1 MIRILALL
9 LSLVIVSGL
18 AAQTSK
24 PNIVFILTDDHAYQA
39 ISAYGSQLAQT
50 PGIDRI
56 AREGALFRNSFVTN
70 SICGPS
76 RACFL
81 TGKYSHING
90 YKVNEK
96 TFNINQPVFSEQLQQ
111 AGYQTAWIGKMHLD
125 SIPHGFDYVRVL
137 YSQGHYYYPVFI
149 DKQYQPEKQSGYVTD
164 IITRFSTDW
173 LDQRDSS
180 KPFFLVV
187 GQKATHREWLP
198 ALEDLG
204 AYDDKE
210 FPLPPNFF
218 DNYIN
223 RAAAADQDMT
233 IDKTMRL
240 AEDLKVHVNY
250 DKANDYNRMDSAQ
263 RRIFKAYYD
272 RISQAFDDAHL
283 TGEALL
289 KWKYQRYL
297 KDYLSTAKSLDR
309 NVGRLLDYI
318 DSHGLRNNT
327 IVVYASDQGFYM
339 GEHGW
344 FDKRFMYEES
354 LRTPFMMRYPGHIKP
369 GSQVDGMVL
378 NIDWGP
384 TLLDMAGIKPAAA
397 MQGQSFAPLVTG
409 HAKDIR
415 DALYYHYYEFPQ
427 PHHVH
432 PHFGLRT
439 KRYKLIRFY
448 GQLNSW
454 ELYDLQADPQE
465 MKNLI
470 QDKKYA
476 KLVKSLRAQLA
487 TLAARYQD
495 QEVVN
500 LLAAEK

>member
-1 MIRILALL
+1 MMKLL
-9 LSLVIVSGL
+9 FLVLSFFTVACLS
-18 AAQTSK
+18 AQQRQ

-39 ISAYGSQLAQT
+39 ISAYGGALAQT

-56 AREGALFRNSFVTN
+56 AREGAIFRNSFVSN

-90 YKVNEK
+90 YKLNEK
-96 TFNINQPVFSEQLQQ
+96 PFNIHQAVFPQQLQQ

-125 SIPHGFDYVRVL
+125 SIPFGLDYVRIL
-137 YSQGHYYYPVFI
+137 EKQGHYYNPVFI
-149 DKQYQPEKQSGYVTD
+149 DKQYKTEKQQGYVTD

-173 LDQRDSS
+173 LDNRDTS

-198 ALEDLG
+198 APEDLG
-204 AYDDKE
+204 AYDDRD

-218 DNYIN
+218 DNYAG
-223 RAAAADQDMT
+223 RAAAKDQDMT

-263 RRIFKAYYD
+263 RKIFKAYYD
-272 RISQAFDDAHL
+272 RISQAFDEAHL
-283 TGEALL
+283 AGEALV

-309 NVGRLLDYI
+309 NVGRLLDYL
-318 DSHGLRNNT
+318 DSHGLKENT

-354 LRTPFMMRYPGHIKP
+354 LRTPFLMRYPGTIKP
-369 GSQVDGMVL
+369 GSEVNGMIM

-384 TLLDMAGIKPAAA
+384 TLLDLAGIKPDPA
-397 MQGQSFAPLVTG
+397 MQGQSFARLLTG
-409 HAKDIR
+409 EAQQIR
-415 DALYYHYYEFPQ
+415 GALYYHYYEFPE

-432 PHFGLRT
+432 PHFGVRT
-439 KRYKLIRFY
+439 SRYKLIRFY

-454 ELYDLQADPQE
+454 ELYDLTTDPHE
-465 MKNLI
+465 MKNLAG
-470 QDKKYA
+470 DEKYA
-476 KLVKSLRAQLA
+476 KLVKSLRAQLT
-487 TLAARYQD
+487 TLAVKYKD
-495 QEVVN
+495 QEVVD

>member
-1 MIRILALL
+1 MIRILALV
-9 LSLVIVSGL
+9 LSLVVVCGL
-18 AAQTSK
+18 HAQTGK

-96 TFNINQPVFSEQLQQ
+96 TFNINQPVFPEQLQQ

-137 YSQGHYYYPVFI
+137 YSQGHYYNPVFI

-240 AEDLKVHVNY
+240 
-250 DKANDYNRMDSAQ
+250 
-263 RRIFKAYYD
+263 
-272 RISQAFDDAHL
+272 
-283 TGEALL
+283 
-289 KWKYQRYL
+289 
-297 KDYLSTAKSLDR
+297 
-309 NVGRLLDYI
+309 
-318 DSHGLRNNT
+318 
-327 IVVYASDQGFYM
+327 
-339 GEHGW
+339 
-344 FDKRFMYEES
+344 
-354 LRTPFMMRYPGHIKP
+354 
-369 GSQVDGMVL
+369 
-378 NIDWGP
+378 
-384 TLLDMAGIKPAAA
+384 
-397 MQGQSFAPLVTG
+397 
-409 HAKDIR
+409 
-415 DALYYHYYEFPQ
+415 
-427 PHHVH
+427 
-432 PHFGLRT
+432 
-439 KRYKLIRFY
+439 
-448 GQLNSW
+448 
-454 ELYDLQADPQE
+454 
-465 MKNLI
+465 
-470 QDKKYA
+470 
-476 KLVKSLRAQLA
+476 
-487 TLAARYQD
+487 
-495 QEVVN
+495 
-500 LLAAEK
+500 